1 MVAAYFNDTKVKRC
15 GICDNCLR
23 EKNLTITKQEF
34 EKIRNGIKSTIS
46 ARPVNT
52 EQLIHNMQGFKENK
66 IWKILNFL
74 QEENQVSITKD
85 GLIAMRS

>member
-1 MVAAYFNDTKVKRC
+1 MIAAYFNDTNVKRC

-46 ARPVNT
+46 ENPVNS
-52 EQLIHNMQGFKENK
+52 EQLIRNMQGLKK
-66 IWKILNFL
+66 IK
-74 QEENQVSITKD
+74 SGKY
-85 GLIAMRS
+85 